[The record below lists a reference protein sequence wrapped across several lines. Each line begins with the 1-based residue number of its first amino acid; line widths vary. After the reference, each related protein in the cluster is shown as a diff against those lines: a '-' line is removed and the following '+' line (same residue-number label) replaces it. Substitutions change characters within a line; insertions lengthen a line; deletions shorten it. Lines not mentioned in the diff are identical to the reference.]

1 MNTNI
6 AASHLPESSVD
17 NTYVHTLDRQYV
29 FHSWAQQGSLDPMV
43 KYVLADIS

>member
-6 AASHLPESSVD
+6 AASHPPVSGVD

-29 FHSWAQQGSLDPMV
+29 FHSWAQQGSLYPMV
-43 KYVLADIS
+43 ID